1 MKQQKFFVIVITV
14 CALLLS
20 LAGCASSSAFD
31 GSSAKNADSYHLDV
45 KIMNGTDTHTLEL
58 KQGDTLKIL
67 FETVKGALEMKITS
81 PDGTSLYQ
89 GDGTVTEFTVEA
101 PVDGPYAI
109 VVAGQNAKGRIHV
122 DVEKVPAST
131 EPAAPP
137 EPSNSAVK
145 GKPSR

>member
-67 FETVKGALEMKITS
+67 FETVKGSLEMKITS

-89 GDGTVTEFTVEA
+89 GDGTVTEFE
-101 PVDGPYAI
+101 GSG
-109 VVAGQNAKGRIHV
+109 VAAGSVLAGTLSTSTWILPFAFC
-122 DVEKVPAST
+122 PAT
-131 EPAAPP
+131 TIA
-137 EPSNSAVK
+137 
-145 GKPSR
+145 